1 MTYPFDD
8 ALRREIAGRCAAF
21 PRLPA
26 GEAARGLKPAAVA
39 ITLVEAEDGSGS
51 AAFLLT
57 RRAAGLR
64 AHRNQWALPGGRC
77 DHGETLIAA
86 ALRELREEIGLTVE
100 RDAAL
105 GMLDDYP
112 SRSGYIITP
121 VVVWAGSNP
130 RIRANPDEVASV
142 HRIELSEITR
152 PDVVD
157 FISIPESERRVV
169 RLHIAGAI
177 IHAPTAAVIY
187 QFGELLAGRTT
198 RVAEFEQPVF
208 AWK

>member
-21 PRLPA
+21 PRLPVGDA
-26 GEAARGLKPAAVA
+26 TRGLKPATVAV
-39 ITLVEAEDGSGS
+39 TLVEAQDGSGS

-77 DHGETLIAA
+77 DRGETLVAA
-86 ALRELREEIGLTVE
+86 ALRELDEEIGLTVHP
-100 RDAAL
+100 DAVL
-105 GMLDDYP
+105 GTLDDYP
-112 SRSGYIITP
+112 SRSGYLMTP
-121 VVVWAGSNP
+121 FVVWAGSNP
-130 RIRANPDEVASV
+130 RIRANPEEVASV
-142 HRIELSEITR
+142 HRIALAEITR

-157 FISIPESERRVV
+157 FITIPESERQVIRI
-169 RLHIAGAI
+169 HIAGST

-208 AWK
+208 AWR